1 MTHLVCGGGIVKL
14 MKLKKMEMKDR
25 SRRRTRVSRLPG
37 NTFQPRSTTLAIIAV
52 IAIIA
57 IIAAVIVVSI
67 SIITDTII
75 SVKFEDSVFESFLQG
90 GGGRGEPPDSS
101 LPHLWWTIFLIGQPK
116 SPAEVSKLHFDCNYI
131 FHKST

>member
-37 NTFQPRSTTLAIIAV
+37 NTFQPRSTTLAIIAIV
-52 IAIIA
+52 AIIA
-57 IIAAVIVVSI
+57 VVIVVSI

-75 SVKFEDSVFESFLQG
+75 SVKFEDSVFESFRQG
-90 GGGRGEPPDSS
+90 GEGGNLLTHLCHISGGQFSS
-101 LPHLWWTIFLIGQPK
+101 LASQRVQQRFLNFILTAIPYFTRALKKQ
-116 SPAEVSKLHFDCNYI
+116 
-131 FHKST
+131 

>member
-37 NTFQPRSTTLAIIAV
+37 NTFQPRSTTLAIIA
-52 IAIIA
+52 

-75 SVKFEDSVFESFLQG
+75 SVKFEDSVFESFRQG
-90 GGGRGEPPDSS
+90 GEGGN
-101 LPHLWWTIFLIGQPK
+101 LLTHLCHISGG
-116 SPAEVSKLHFDCNYI
+116 
-131 FHKST
+131 

>member
-57 IIAAVIVVSI
+57 VVIVVSI

-75 SVKFEDSVFESFLQG
+75 SVKFEDSVFESFRQ
-90 GGGRGEPPDSS
+90 GGRGEPPDSS